1 VIQNIEL
8 SVPAMSCENCV
19 NNIRSTLGAV
29 AGVADATPDLKTK
42 RVSVRFDEA
51 RVSEQKIAAA
61 LAKLG
66 FASSRA

>member
-8 SVPAMSCENCV
+8 SVPAISCDNCV

-29 AGVADATPDLKTK
+29 SGVADVMPDLKTK
-42 RVSVRFDEA
+42 RVTVKFDEA
-51 RVSEQKIAAA
+51 RVSERQIAAA

>member
-8 SVPAMSCENCV
+8 SVPAMSCDNCV

-29 AGVADATPDLKTK
+29 AGVAVVTPDLAKK
-42 RVSVRFDEA
+42 RVAVRFDEA
-51 RVSEQKIAAA
+51 KVTERQIATA

-66 FASSRA
+66 FSSARA